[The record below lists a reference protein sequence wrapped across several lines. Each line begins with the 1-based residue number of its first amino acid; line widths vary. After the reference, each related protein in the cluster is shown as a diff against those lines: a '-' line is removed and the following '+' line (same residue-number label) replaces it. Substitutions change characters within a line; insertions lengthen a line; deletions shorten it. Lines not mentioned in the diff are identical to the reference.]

1 MQCPRCDRKLS
12 KEDRFCS
19 RCGLAR
25 STDGKPVDPLIGLT
39 VSDRYRIEERIGVGG
54 MGTVYRAQHI
64 RFGQDV
70 AIKVLHERYTG
81 DEKLA
86 RRFEKEALTYGQVS
100 HPNLVG
106 LHDFGRTPDGM
117 FFMALEYCP
126 GKPLSTLLRQRGHFN
141 WRLATDIVM
150 QVAQGLG
157 AAHDC
162 SVVHRDLKPEN
173 IILTEI
179 RPNRYHVRLLDF
191 GIAKREDE
199 DGPRLT
205 QAGMV
210 FGTPEYMS
218 PEQAR
223 GKTVDKRSDLYALG
237 TLFYELIV
245 GHPPFHGADKL
256 RVMQQQANESPT
268 PPSDYDV
275 GDLSPAIE
283 KIIMECLEKDPA
295 ARIATADDFLQRI
308 EDSDPIFSHDVS
320 LSDGSQ
326 FDESPKPSAFTSE
339 MEPTAEGVEW
349 SSDMV
354 PEIES
359 DTQTHSPLMEGFHHH
374 RSLLTNRTQL
384 PILGAIMTI
393 VAVVIGGG
401 LLVRGQSQSDTAPK
415 IEATVAQ
422 TSVDKTVSEVQRD
435 AQRTAEV
442 EPTLGVNQKSAAM
455 IEKPIVQSAKVEQVQ
470 EAAPTPL
477 KEKTKAPTSVLSESP
492 VLRSLKAA
500 ERGLEQR
507 DVLATEKAL
516 EKAKKQGILNRDPT
530 QIRRYRRAHEGYKS
544 LVKAREQSKRKYLKS
559 AKTHLKSA
567 DFRVALKDL
576 ESAKSNGATEKE
588 VKRLRTK
595 IADAKKALAKARKYY
610 AKADCRK
617 TLRSLQPIMDVT
629 PKSKRVAKLVNAC
642 TQALPPQRL

>member
-81 DEKLA
+81 DRKLA

-126 GKPLSTLLRQRGHFN
+126 GKPLSTLLRERGHFS

-162 SVVHRDLKPEN
+162 GVVHRDLKPEN

-256 RVMQQQANESPT
+256 RVMQQQANEPPK

-283 KIIMECLEKDPA
+283 KIIMECLEKEPA
-295 ARIATADDFLQRI
+295 ARIATAHDFLQRI
-308 EDSDPIFSHDVS
+308 EDSDSIFSHDSSV
-320 LSDGSQ
+320 SDGSHLH
-326 FDESPKPSAFTSE
+326 ESTTPKVVTAE
-339 MEPTAEGVEW
+339 MEPTLEGVEW

-359 DTQTHSPLMEGFHHH
+359 DTQTHSPVMEGFHHH
-374 RSLLTNRTQL
+374 GPGLANRTQL
-384 PILGAIMTI
+384 PVLGAIITI

-401 LLVRGQSQSDTAPK
+401 LLVRGQSDTPPVVESA
-415 IEATVAQ
+415 VAQ
-422 TSVDKTVSEVQRD
+422 KSVKTPV
-435 AQRTAEV
+435 AEIK
-442 EPTLGVNQKSAAM
+442 PAA
-455 IEKPIVQSAKVEQVQ
+455 EKPSKVVV
-470 EAAPTPL
+470 
-477 KEKTKAPTSVLSESP
+477 EKTKVSAAKANQVKDVAPKALQKAMKPSIKTETASP
-492 VLRSLKAA
+492 IVSSIERA
-500 ERGLEQR
+500 ERALDDK
-507 DVLATEKAL
+507 DVSVIENAL
-516 EKAKKQGILNRDPT
+516 NAAKKQGALSSKAPKIVK
-530 QIRRYRRAHEGYKS
+530 RYQRVEKMYKA
-544 LVKAREQSKRKYLKS
+544 LVKTREQAKRKYLKS
-559 AKTHLKSA
+559 AKTHLRSA
-567 DFRVALKDL
+567 DFRKALMDL
-576 ESAKSNGATEKE
+576 ESAKKNGATAKE
-588 VKRLRTK
+588 FKRLS
-595 IADAKKALAKARKYY
+595 ADISEAKKALTKARQYY
-610 AKADCRK
+610 AKADCRQ
-617 TLRSLQPIMDVT
+617 TLRSLRPIMDVT
-629 PKSKRVAKLVNAC
+629 PKSKRVAKLVDAC

>member
-81 DEKLA
+81 DQKLA
-86 RRFEKEALTYGQVS
+86 QRFEKEALTYGQVS

-126 GKPLSTLLRQRGHFN
+126 GKPLSTLLRERGSFT

-162 SVVHRDLKPEN
+162 GVVHRDLKPEN

-245 GHPPFHGADKL
+245 GHPPFHGPDKL
-256 RVMQQQANESPT
+256 RVMQQQANEPPK
-268 PPSDYDV
+268 PPSEYEV
-275 GDLSPAIE
+275 GDLSPAME

-295 ARIATADDFLQRI
+295 ARIANADDFLQRI
-308 EDSDPIFSHDVS
+308 EDSDPIFSHEGS
-320 LSDGSQ
+320 ISDASHLHGMVTS
-326 FDESPKPSAFTSE
+326 DSVTSE
-339 MEPTAEGVEW
+339 MEPTIEGIEW
-349 SSDMV
+349 SSDVM
-354 PEIES
+354 EELER
-359 DTQTHSPLMEGFHHH
+359 DTHNHSPIMEGFHQHAH
-374 RSLLTNRTQL
+374 AMANRTHL
-384 PILGAIMTI
+384 PVLGAIITI

-401 LLVRGQSQSDTAPK
+401 LLVRGHSEPSADPETVTLESTDARSAAVASQMIEPK
-415 IEATVAQ
+415 SKP
-422 TSVDKTVSEVQRD
+422 SVVEST
-435 AQRTAEV
+435 QRTAPSTV
-442 EPTLGVNQKSAAM
+442 KPVNAAVATPTVPNKAVTVQQKSR
-455 IEKPIVQSAKVEQVQ
+455 EQ
-470 EAAPTPL
+470 TPL
-477 KEKTKAPTSVLSESP
+477 I
-492 VLRSLKAA
+492 R
-500 ERGLEQR
+500 
-507 DVLATEKAL
+507 AL
-516 EKAKKQGILNRDPT
+516 EKAEGALKAQKFDALKTAYQQAKDLGAATVDDASISNRFA
-530 QIRRYRRAHEGYKS
+530 RVSKGYES
-544 LVKAREQSKRKYLKS
+544 RVTARDQAKRKHLKS
-559 AKTHLKSA
+559 AKQHLASA
-567 DFRVALKDL
+567 DFRKAARSLDA
-576 ESAKSNGATEKE
+576 AKRNGATTTE
-588 VKRLRTK
+588 VKRLSQK
-595 IADAKKALAKARKYY
+595 IGTAKKALNQARQYY

-617 TLRSLQPIMDVT
+617 TLRSLRPIMDVT
-629 PKSKRVAKLVNAC
+629 PKSKRVAKLVSAC